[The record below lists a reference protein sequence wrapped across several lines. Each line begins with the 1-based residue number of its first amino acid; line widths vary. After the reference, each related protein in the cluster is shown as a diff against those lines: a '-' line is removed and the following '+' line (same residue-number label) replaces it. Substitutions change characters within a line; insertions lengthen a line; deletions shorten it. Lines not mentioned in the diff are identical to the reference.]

1 MFGCNA
7 ENSTAF
13 KVIFAQTAASTGPR
27 TPPRTPPGNPP
38 GTRGNTRKPA
48 DLPLNF
54 GRNLLRYRSGAGAH
68 AEPRKAKRLR
78 ITRRNSSFNRRSC
91 SFGEIADVGIRQTA
105 RKNTSTHFRSTVYM
119 FIMRRREGR
128 RRLPGDDAAGGELET
143 SSGRRLRSLPGK
155 RTRPAGGKR
164 TAE

>member
-13 KVIFAQTAASTGPR
+13 KVIFAQTAASTRPG
-27 TPPRTPPGNPP
+27 TPPHNPPGN
-38 GTRGNTRKPA
+38 RGQTRKPA

-54 GRNLLRYRSGAGAH
+54 GRNLLRYRCDAGAH

-105 RKNTSTHFRSTVYM
+105 RKNTSTHFQEYCSYVHHAASRRTSSTTW
-119 FIMRRREGR
+119 RRRSR
-128 RRLPGDDAAGGELET
+128 RRTRDIQR
-143 SSGRRLRSLPGK
+143 SSSSVASRKKDPASRR
-155 RTRPAGGKR
+155 
-164 TAE
+164 